1 MNCLRGQAPW
11 KPGQSSEKP
20 GEGPVDEQE
29 VGEQAERI
37 SQQSLAVAPEPIHLR
52 RAASPAMPLP
62 TLKRNSHHPARPL
75 PDGGSH
81 LAREELAGGNE
92 AGLTA
97 PRYGQAELPTAE
109 LVQPQSILV
118 IFRETSR

>member
-20 GEGPVDEQE
+20 GQDPVDEQE

-52 RAASPAMPLP
+52 RATAPAMPLP
-62 TLKRNSHHPARPL
+62 ALEGNSHHTARAL
-75 PDGGSH
+75 PDGGSD

-97 PRYGQAELPTAE
+97 PRYGQEELPAAE

-118 IFRETSR
+118 